1 MPFLSKL
8 ISQVG
13 SSFQSVGTTSTTEQS
28 IGDDEV
34 HTTWTND
41 EKQMCIS
48 LYRNATLPIE
58 KTSFNTL

>member
-34 HTTWTND
+34 HTTD
-41 EKQMCIS
+41 
-48 LYRNATLPIE
+48 AAH
-58 KTSFNTL
+58 